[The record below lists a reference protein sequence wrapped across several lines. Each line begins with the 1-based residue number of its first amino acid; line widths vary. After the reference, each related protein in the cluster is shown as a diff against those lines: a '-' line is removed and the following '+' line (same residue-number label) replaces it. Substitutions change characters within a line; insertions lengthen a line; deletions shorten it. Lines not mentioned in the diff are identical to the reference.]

1 MKNINTMM
9 PIKTTKTITAM
20 SISFLFLAT
29 ILAIEAYDNPLSAFA
44 QTTNETPNQQQQ
56 QTSQPPS
63 SPAQTT
69 PTTQTQVVP
78 LNLSTFVA
86 GGNIGSENPSTQGNN
101 HILTGGWE
109 LAVVNG
115 TLQGFVSGFT
125 MVQVDGNDRN
135 TMTILKVF
143 SGGNSSNV
151 TLQPQGN
158 TVINTS
164 VDITQNGNLKWSNI
178 PAEITIHKASTISIM
193 FQDQSAKDHFGGEP
207 VYGTIATIFD
217 PVGERVVV
225 LQ

>member
-1 MKNINTMM
+1 MKNIYNTES
-9 PIKTTKTITAM
+9 IKTTKTITAI

-29 ILAIEAYDNPLSAFA
+29 MFAIETYNNSLSAFA

-56 QTSQPPS
+56 QTSQPPLG
-63 SPAQTT
+63 AQTT
-69 PTTQTQVVP
+69 PNQSQVVP
-78 LNLSTFVA
+78 PNLSTFVA
-86 GGNIGSENPSTQGNN
+86 GGNIGSENPSNQGIN

-115 TLQGFVSGFT
+115 TEQGFVSGFT
-125 MVQVDGNDRN
+125 MVQADGNDRN

-143 SGGNSSNV
+143 GGGNSSNI
-151 TLQPQGN
+151 TLDPQGN
-158 TVINTS
+158 TVINTN
-164 VDITQNGNLKWSNI
+164 VDVAQNGELLWSSI

-193 FQDQSAKDHFGGEP
+193 FQDQTAKDHFGGEP

>member
-1 MKNINTMM
+1 MKNTIFSISTK
-9 PIKTTKTITAM
+9 KTTA
-20 SISFLFLAT
+20 ISLSLLFLAT
-29 ILAIEAYDNPLSAFA
+29 IIAIETNNSPLPSYA
-44 QTTNETPNQQQQ
+44 QTPTNQ
-56 QTSQPPS
+56 SQVTVPS
-63 SPAQTT
+63 
-69 PTTQTQVVP
+69 
-78 LNLSTFVA
+78 NLSTFVA

-125 MVQVDGNDRN
+125 MVQEDGSDRN

-143 SGGNSSNV
+143 SGGNASNI

-158 TVINTS
+158 TVINTN
-164 VDITQNGNLKWSNI
+164 VDVAQNGNLKWSNI
-178 PAEITIHKASTISIM
+178 PAEITIHIASTIGIM
-193 FQDQSAKDHFGGEP
+193 FKDQAAKDHFGGEP
-207 VYGTIATIFD
+207 VYGTVGTIFD

>member
-1 MKNINTMM
+1 MKNIYNTES
-9 PIKTTKTITAM
+9 IKTTKTITAI

-29 ILAIEAYDNPLSAFA
+29 MFAIETYNNSLSAFA

-56 QTSQPPS
+56 QTSQPPLG
-63 SPAQTT
+63 AQTT
-69 PTTQTQVVP
+69 PNQSQVVP
-78 LNLSTFVA
+78 PNLSTFVA
-86 GGNIGSENPSTQGNN
+86 GGNIGSENPSNQGIN

-115 TLQGFVSGFT
+115 TEQGFVSGFT
-125 MVQVDGNDRN
+125 MVQADGNDRN

-143 SGGNSSNV
+143 GGGNSSNI
-151 TLQPQGN
+151 TLDPQGN
-158 TVINTS
+158 TVINTH
-164 VDITQNGNLKWSNI
+164 VDVAQNGELKWSNI
-178 PAEITIHKASTISIM
+178 PAQITIHKASTISIM
-193 FQDQSAKDHFGGEP
+193 FQDQTAKNHFGGEP

>member
-1 MKNINTMM
+1 MKNTIFSISTK
-9 PIKTTKTITAM
+9 KTTA
-20 SISFLFLAT
+20 ISLSLLFLAT
-29 ILAIEAYDNPLSAFA
+29 IIAIETNNSPLSSYA
-44 QTTNETPNQQQQ
+44 QTTSTNQ
-56 QTSQPPS
+56 SQVTVPP
-63 SPAQTT
+63 
-69 PTTQTQVVP
+69 
-78 LNLSTFVA
+78 NLSTFVA

-125 MVQVDGNDRN
+125 MVQEYGSDRN

-143 SGGNSSNV
+143 SGGNASNI
-151 TLQPQGN
+151 TLDPQGN
-158 TVINTS
+158 TVINTH
-164 VDITQNGNLKWSNI
+164 VDVAQNGNLKWSNI

-193 FQDQSAKDHFGGEP
+193 FQDQAAKDHFGGEP

>member
-1 MKNINTMM
+1 MKNISNIIPT
-9 PIKTTKTITAM
+9 KTTKTITAM
-20 SISFLFLAT
+20 SVSFLLLAT
-29 ILAIEAYDNPLSAFA
+29 ILAIGTYNNSLSAFA

-56 QTSQPPS
+56 QTSQPS
-63 SPAQTT
+63 SPAGQTT
-69 PTTQTQVVP
+69 PNQSQVVP
-78 LNLSTFVA
+78 PNLSTFVA
-86 GGNIGSENPSTQGNN
+86 GGNIGSENPSSQGVN

-115 TLQGFVSGFT
+115 TEQGFVSGFT
-125 MVQVDGNDRN
+125 MVQADGNDRN

-143 SGGNSSNV
+143 SGGNSSNI
-151 TLQPQGN
+151 TLDPQGT
-158 TVINTS
+158 TVINTH
-164 VDITQNGNLKWSNI
+164 VDVAQNGNLKWSNI

-193 FQDQSAKDHFGGEP
+193 FQDQTAKDHFGGEP

>member
-1 MKNINTMM
+1 MKNTIFSISTK
-9 PIKTTKTITAM
+9 KTTA
-20 SISFLFLAT
+20 ISLSLLFLAT
-29 ILAIEAYDNPLSAFA
+29 IIAIETNNSPLSSYA
-44 QTTNETPNQQQQ
+44 QTTSTNQ
-56 QTSQPPS
+56 SQVTVPP
-63 SPAQTT
+63 
-69 PTTQTQVVP
+69 
-78 LNLSTFVA
+78 NLSTFVA

-125 MVQVDGNDRN
+125 MVQEDGSDRN

-143 SGGNSSNV
+143 SGGNASNI

-158 TVINTS
+158 TVINTN
-164 VDITQNGNLKWSNI
+164 VDVAQNGNLKWSNI
-178 PAEITIHKASTISIM
+178 PAEITIHKASTIGIM
-193 FQDQSAKDHFGGEP
+193 FKDQAAKDHFGGEP
-207 VYGTIATIFD
+207 VYGTVGTVFD

>member
-1 MKNINTMM
+1 MKNTIFSTSTK
-9 PIKTTKTITAM
+9 KTTA
-20 SISFLFLAT
+20 ISLSLLFLAT
-29 ILAIEAYDNPLSAFA
+29 IIAIETNNSPLSSYA
-44 QTTNETPNQQQQ
+44 QTNNNQ
-56 QTSQPPS
+56 SQVTVPPS
-63 SPAQTT
+63 
-69 PTTQTQVVP
+69 
-78 LNLSTFVA
+78 LSTFVA

-125 MVQVDGNDRN
+125 MVQEDGSDRN

-143 SGGNSSNV
+143 SGGNASNI

-158 TVINTS
+158 TVINTN
-164 VDITQNGNLKWSNI
+164 VDVAQNGNLKWSNV
-178 PAEITIHKASTISIM
+178 PTEITIHKASTIGIM
-193 FQDQSAKDHFGGEP
+193 FQDQAAKDHFGGEP
-207 VYGTIATIFD
+207 VYGTVGTIFD